1 MSPRPRGLPT
11 FGSRAFVALGLV
23 LAITVFAFVAINVL
37 VEIQLSSVARVDVQ
51 VTPEPD
57 DGENYLLLGS
67 DSRQFVQSAA
77 DQEAFGDESDAGG
90 NRSDTIMVL
99 HVYPGGSR
107 SLLVSFPRDL
117 WVDVPG
123 QGMAKINSAFN
134 DGPQKIIDTIQQNFD
149 VPIHHY
155 VEVNFETFRGIVDA
169 IGTVP
174 VYFPAPA
181 RDKQTGLNVPTFG
194 CAQLDGP
201 SALAFVRSRSLE
213 VLDPATNGWRAAD
226 PVPDIGRVARQ
237 QAFLRVLGSVA
248 MDKALSNPFSAP
260 NIINHAVDK
269 LKLDDDFGR
278 GDLFSLVAA
287 FRGDPDSGSLETL
300 TLPWTDG
307 TEDGQSVLFPKEPEA
322 DQLLARLRD
331 FTEPP
336 PVASAPS
343 SPEDVSVRVLNGSG
357 VDGAASRALKAVTA
371 AGFDGAGTG
380 NSDRRVGSSEI
391 RYTSGNE
398 AAAQLVASYVGG
410 GSKLVADDSVSGADV
425 VLVIGTDFEGITEP
439 AAPAAPPASG
449 APASAP
455 AAPAATSPLAP
466 VPGDC

>member
-1 MSPRPRGLPT
+1 MSPRPRGLPS
-11 FGSRAFVALGLV
+11 FRSRVFVALGLV
-23 LAITVFAFVAINVL
+23 LALTVFAFVAINVL

-51 VTPEPD
+51 VAPQPD

-67 DSRQFVQSAA
+67 DTREFVQSAE
-77 DQEAFGDESDAGG
+77 DQRAFGDTSDAGG

-123 QGMAKINSAFN
+123 HGKAKINSAFN
-134 DGPQKIIDTIQQNFD
+134 DGPQKVIDTIQQNFD

-155 VEVNFETFRGIVDA
+155 VEVNFETFREIVDA

-181 RDKQTGLNVPTFG
+181 RDGLTGLNVPTFG

-201 SALAFVRSRSLE
+201 TALAFVRSRHLE
-213 VLDPATNGWRAAD
+213 VLDPATNRWRTPD
-226 PVPDIGRVARQ
+226 PVPDIARVARQ

-248 MDKALSNPFSAP
+248 MDAALSNPFSAP
-260 NIINHAVDK
+260 DIINGAVDK
-269 LKLDDDFGR
+269 LKLDSGFGR

-287 FRGDPDSGSLETL
+287 FRGDPGSGALETV

-307 TEDGQSVLFPKEPEA
+307 TEDGQAVLFPKEPEA

-336 PVASAPS
+336 PVAEAPA
-343 SPEDVSVRVLNGSG
+343 SPSDVSVRVLNGSG
-357 VDGAASRALKAVTA
+357 VDGAASRALKAIKT
-371 AGFDGAGTG
+371 AGFEGVGTG
-380 NSDRRVGSSEI
+380 NSDRHLGASEI
-391 RYTSGNE
+391 RYASGNE
-398 AAAQLVASYVGG
+398 GAAQLVAAYIGG
-410 GSKLVADDSVSGADV
+410 DSKLVADDSVSGADV
-425 VLVIGTDFEGITEP
+425 VLVIGTQFTGITEP
-439 AAPAAPPASG
+439 AAAPAPSASGTPAST
-449 APASAP
+449 P

-466 VPGDC
+466 VPGEC